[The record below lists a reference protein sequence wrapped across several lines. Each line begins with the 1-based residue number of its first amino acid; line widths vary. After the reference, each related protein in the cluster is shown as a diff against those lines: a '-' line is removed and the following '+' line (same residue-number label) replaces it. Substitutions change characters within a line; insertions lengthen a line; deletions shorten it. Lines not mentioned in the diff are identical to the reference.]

1 MKVLLQYARQLDDPL
16 GFRAVPITQALDH
29 AEIALVR
36 TINTERARR
45 GLRTLRPSRKLSRT
59 ADRHTA
65 DMLRRG
71 RLDHTSGNGTV
82 FTSRLR
88 AVVSW
93 TRLGEVLAW
102 TPHGRTGAR
111 TVVKLWLASP
121 PHRSQILSRSYRRI
135 GVGRRRGWMQGAR
148 GVAFTVDLASHR

>member
-1 MKVLLQYARQLDDPL
+1 
-16 GFRAVPITQALDH
+16 VPITQALDH

-45 GLRTLRPSRKLSRT
+45 GLRILRPSRRLSRA

-71 RLDHTSGNGTV
+71 RLDHASANGAP
-82 FTSRLR
+82 FAARLR
-88 AVVSW
+88 AVTSW

-102 TPHGRTGAR
+102 TPHQASSAR
-111 TVVKLWLASP
+111 MVVRLWLNSA
-121 PHRSQILSRSYRRI
+121 PHRDQILGRSYRRI
-135 GVGRRRGWMQGAR
+135 GVGRRRGWMGGGR
-148 GVAFTVDLASHR
+148 GVAFTVDLASQR

>member
-1 MKVLLQYARQLDDPL
+1 M
-16 GFRAVPITQALDH
+16 PITQALDH

-45 GLRTLRPSRKLSRT
+45 GLRILRPSRKLSRA
-59 ADRHTA
+59 ADRHTR

-71 RLDHTSGNGTV
+71 ALDHTSRDGTV

-102 TPHGRTGAR
+102 TPHGNTGAR
-111 TVVKLWLASP
+111 TVVQLWLASP
-121 PHRSQILSRSYRRI
+121 PHRAQLLERRYRRI
-135 GVGRRRGWMQGAR
+135 GVGRRKGWMQGTR
-148 GVAFTVDLASHR
+148 GVAFTVDLASRR

>member
-1 MKVLLQYARQLDDPL
+1 M
-16 GFRAVPITQALDH
+16 PITQALDH

-45 GLRTLRPSRKLSRT
+45 GLRVLRPSRRLSRA
-59 ADRHTA
+59 ADRHTG

-71 RLDHTSGNGTV
+71 ELDHSSRDGTP
-82 FTSRLR
+82 FALRLR

-102 TPHGRTGAR
+102 TPHQATGPQ
-111 TVVKLWLASP
+111 TVVRMWLNSP
-121 PHRSQILSRSYRRI
+121 SHRQQLLGRSYRRV
-135 GVGRRRGWMQGAR
+135 GVGRRRGWMQGMR
-148 GVAFTVDLASHR
+148 GVAFTVDLASQR

>member
-1 MKVLLQYARQLDDPL
+1 MQYARHPDDPL
-16 GFRAVPITQALDH
+16 AFRAVPITQALDH

-45 GLRTLRPSRKLSRT
+45 GLRVLRPSRKLSRA
-59 ADRHTA
+59 ADRHTG

-71 RLDHTSGNGTV
+71 RLDHSSRDGTP
-82 FTSRLR
+82 FAMRLR

-102 TPHGRTGAR
+102 TPHRSTGAH
-111 TVVKLWLASP
+111 TVVRMWLNSP
-121 PHRSQILSRSYRRI
+121 PHRAQLLDRSFRRI
-135 GVGRRRGWMQGAR
+135 GVGRRRGWMQGTR
-148 GVAFTVDLASHR
+148 GVAFTVDLASQR